1 MLPILLDELVSKEDR
16 TEDIRAMFKEADT
29 DYSGFLSID
38 EMYACLLKMGADV
51 TKQEVIDLFTEFDIN
66 GDMQIDIDEFVAIMS
81 FGEEINF

>member
-29 DYSGFLSID
+29 DYSGFLSIE

-51 TKQEVIDLFTEFDIN
+51 
-66 GDMQIDIDEFVAIMS
+66 
-81 FGEEINF
+81 

>member
-1 MLPILLDELVSKEDR
+1 MLKLV
-16 TEDIRAMFKEADT
+16 
-29 DYSGFLSID
+29 
-38 EMYACLLKMGADV
+38 ADV